1 MEFTIQNFVA
11 ELLKFPEVK
20 TRLENL
26 ISPRENHDL
35 EENEGVLENK
45 KDLNGDNDEGL
56 FYGKLE
62 DTIGVCERGEI
73 PVEVWKNLNI
83 VEDAKIRVR
92 ILYYDLN
99 LSFFRRNG
107 MLPIKKSFVGW

>member
-11 ELLKFPEVK
+11 ELLKVPEVK

-26 ISPRENHDL
+26 IKLRENRDL

-45 KDLNGDNDEGL
+45 TGLNGDNDEGL

-62 DTIGVCERGEI
+62 ETLGVCERGEI

-92 ILYYDLN
+92 TIL
-99 LSFFRRNG
+99 
-107 MLPIKKSFVGW
+107 